1 MSQAPI
7 PSSSIKIRIIV
18 SAVVLLCGGAA
29 SFAYGLT
36 TESSQ
41 LVHSLLFCLAML
53 GAGFLLWTV
62 HAQMMLPLAA
72 LGDYARAVST
82 GKDSVCPMT
91 SMPAEYSALREAMCL
106 MVQHLDGA
114 IAAARDKESEA
125 ERRSAEVERAL
136 SESRTAEANVRDLL
150 ENMSAA
156 SQKAKEAATRIFG
169 AVRELNENM
178 DHVGKDVKVQRERVA
193 STTLAMEQMNE
204 AILEIARNT
213 GSAAESAE
221 RSKGNAQA
229 GASGVREAVASI
241 GRVKERIL
249 ALKETMTTLGNQA
262 EGIGQVLGV
271 ISDIADQTNLLALNA
286 AIEAARAGDAGRG
299 FAVVADEVRKL
310 AEKTMVATKQ
320 VGDSVRSIQE
330 RARENVI
337 AVDAT
342 AGDIVESSSMAEQSG
357 RAMEEIVDIVQQ
369 TALEVASIATASE
382 EQSATSEE
390 INRSVAE
397 VNQVAKET
405 AESVEQS
412 SQVVVE
418 ISGLAEEL
426 DSIIQAMA
434 SGKLTS
440 VTASDQL
447 MTWTDDLSVGIR
459 LIDEQHKVLLGLIN
473 ELHAG
478 MRARKS
484 DSVLVG
490 VVERLKEYT
499 VKHFGQE
506 EEYFDRYGY
515 PETPVHKEIHA
526 KLVQQVLDFES
537 ALKSGQAKVTMDI
550 MRFLKDWLVNHIMG
564 TDKKY
569 SAFLKGKGLR

>member
-1 MSQAPI
+1 MAQEPT
-7 PSSSIKIRIIV
+7 SSIKARLIV
-18 SAVVLLCGGAA
+18 SSLILMGGGAA
-29 SFAYGLT
+29 SFGYSMMT
-36 TESSQ
+36 DSSH
-41 LVHSLLFCLAML
+41 LLHSLFFCIAVL
-53 GAGFLLWTV
+53 GGAFLLWTV
-62 HAQMMLPLAA
+62 HASMMQPLQH
-72 LGDYARAVST
+72 LREYSRAIT
-82 GKDSVCPMT
+82 AGKDATCNGGD
-91 SMPAEYSALREAMCL
+91 MPREYAELRDSMCL
-106 MVQHLDGA
+106 MVEHLAGA
-114 IAAARDKESEA
+114 VKAARDKEAEA
-125 ERRSAEVERAL
+125 ERRSAEIERTL
-136 SESRTAEANVRDLL
+136 GESRAAEANVRELL
-150 ENMSAA
+150 ENMGAA
-156 SQKAKEAATRIFG
+156 SQKAKDAATRIFA
-169 AVRELNENM
+169 AVRELNGNM
-178 DHVGKDVKVQRERVA
+178 DRVGQDVVIQRERVE

-221 RSKGNAQA
+221 RSKSNAQA
-229 GASGVREAVASI
+229 GASGVREAVGSI

-310 AEKTMVATKQ
+310 AEKTMTATKQ
-320 VGDSVRSIQE
+320 VGDSVRNIQE
-330 RARENVI
+330 RARENVL
-337 AVDAT
+337 AVDEA
-342 AGDIVESSSMAEQSG
+342 AGDIVESSRVAEQSG
-357 RAMEEIVDIVQQ
+357 KAMEEIVDIVQQ

-397 VNQVAKET
+397 VNNVARQT
-405 AESVEQS
+405 AESVES
-412 SQVVVE
+412 SSRVVVE

-434 SGKLTS
+434 SGKLTA
-440 VTASDQL
+440 VTSSEQL

-473 ELHAG
+473 ELHAA

-484 DSVLVG
+484 DAVLVG

-515 PETPVHKEIHA
+515 AETAAHKELHA
-526 KLVQQVLDFES
+526 KLVKQVLDFES
-537 ALKSGQAKVTMDI
+537 DLKSGRAKVTMDI
-550 MRFLKDWLVNHIMG
+550 MRFLKDWLVKHIMG

-569 SAFLKGKGLR
+569 SEFLNSKGVR

>member
-1 MSQAPI
+1 MSTNQTSRVQTRLVA
-7 PSSSIKIRIIV
+7 SSL
-18 SAVVLLCGGAA
+18 VLVCGGAA
-29 SFAYGLT
+29 SFAYSMLT
-36 TESSQ
+36 DSS
-41 LVHSLLFCLAML
+41 HLLHTLFFSVAAL
-53 GAGFLLWTV
+53 GGAFLLWTV
-62 HAQMMLPLAA
+62 HSQMMRPLMLLRDYSREVAA
-72 LGDYARAVST
+72 
-82 GKDSVCPMT
+82 GKDAACPGGE
-91 SMPAEYSALREAMCL
+91 MPVEYAELRDSLCR
-106 MVQHLDGA
+106 MVEHLAGA
-114 IAAARDKESEA
+114 VKAARDKEAEA
-125 ERRSAEVERAL
+125 ERHSAEVERAL
-136 SESRTAEANVRDLL
+136 GESRSAEANVRELL
-150 ENMSAA
+150 ENMNAA
-156 SQKAKEAATRIFG
+156 SRKAGEAATRIFG

-178 DHVGKDVKVQRERVA
+178 DHVGKDVMVQRERVE
-193 STTLAMEQMNE
+193 STTTAMEQMNE

-229 GASGVREAVASI
+229 GARGVREAVGSI

-249 ALKETMTTLGNQA
+249 TLKDTMTTLGNQA

-310 AEKTMVATKQ
+310 AEKTMTATKQ
-320 VGDSVRSIQE
+320 VGDSVRNIQD
-330 RARENVI
+330 RARENVL
-337 AVDAT
+337 AVDEA
-342 AGDIVESSSMAEQSG
+342 AGDIVESSRLAEASG
-357 RAMEEIVDIVQQ
+357 QAMEEIVSIVQQ

-397 VNQVAKET
+397 VNQVARQT
-405 AESVEQS
+405 AQSVES
-412 SQVVVE
+412 STRVVVE

-434 SGKLTS
+434 SGKLTG
-440 VTASDQL
+440 VTSSEQL

-484 DSVLVG
+484 DAVLAG

-506 EEYFDRYGY
+506 EEYFERYGY
-515 PETPVHKEIHA
+515 PETAAHKELHA
-526 KLVQQVLDFES
+526 KLVQQVLDFE
-537 ALKSGQAKVTMDI
+537 AGLKSGQAKVTMDI
-550 MRFLKDWLVNHIMG
+550 MRFLKDWLVKHIMG

-569 SAFLKGKGLR
+569 SGFLQSKGLR